1 MRKSKYLIAF
11 FLFLSAFLF
20 IGESYTFFLENFQNK
35 YTQVGYYLPTGK
47 SEEKMNAQIREQAEA
62 FDTTVFALDKENT
75 GAFSRTIIIYGN
87 EKVKNCL
94 KEDWNIKEGT
104 VKSFFSGT
112 TTFFFEPFEN
122 ADEKVMQNCWYLNQ
136 SPEDLYEMVYPGMVA
151 YSGSFRNEPTTA
163 SSKIVVAGIWMIVL
177 FCVVLLTLYDAAYGK
192 KEQSI
197 RIILGADNRSLW
209 LHKIFSD
216 FIGLSISAILAF
228 LLLLPFT
235 APSFEPAVTVF
246 CIFIVLAVNSVI
258 IWCGMKWKKESPLK
272 IQVSDR
278 VLKMGIGFK
287 GLVAVLSVVVLS
299 MTIGLSVEGLK
310 LYSQRDYYDSQ
321 RTRWHV
327 DIAYPYSYD
336 KIEYSEEET
345 KGKTLFDTLDQV
357 ADNFLRYSYQSLNCS
372 LLYHHSYK
380 DVAPRYGEKYIY
392 ANLQGLEPYKDQI
405 PNWNELGKTE
415 GNYLLVS
422 EKMKKD
428 DVMRELL
435 SFSNVLDLSEE
446 NISGVLNYE
455 DGLSIVTEGRR
466 DGEYDY
472 SYRVKNPVIILD
484 TYDYGKLP
492 IYEVTY
498 SLHEREEIGGIFF
511 NQAPYFMQFISV
523 EGDRQNIETFADFCA
538 GEAINPKLME
548 FSMENIGDWFQGLW
562 ELQNRSLMIAIILTV
577 LLLILEF
584 QMTALILRISYDTQ
598 AKELT
603 IKKTLGYSLFERYR
617 GFFILSG
624 VLCGVVLIFSLIV
637 YLLTGIGMIQYMI
650 YGSVTVWGVD
660 LLVLIHLTHKYDHLE
675 IQRVIKGGI

>member
-47 SEEKMNAQIREQAEA
+47 SEEKMNAQIRERAEA

-122 ADEKVMQNCWYLNQ
+122 ADEKVMQNCWYLDQ

-235 APSFEPAVTVF
+235 TPSFELAVTIF
-246 CIFIVLAVNSVI
+246 CIFIVLAVNSVL

-492 IYEVTY
+492 TYEVTY
-498 SLHEREEIGGIFF
+498 SLHEREEIGGVFF